1 MLTKIVNLIPCVPF
15 YFLKMWLLEHL
26 KLYMWLTLDFSWAL
40 VLEIIEFFSLYAASL
55 EGFFGDHASFQCLIT
70 ML

>member
-1 MLTKIVNLIPCVPF
+1 MLTKIVNLIPCVSF

-40 VLEIIEFFSLYAASL
+40 VLEIIEFFSLHAASL
-55 EGFFGDHASFQCLIT
+55 EGFFGDHTFFQCLIT